1 MTTCTECLEAIATS
15 RLSDLHANPLV
26 QAHCATCAQCSQVA
40 EEVSY
45 AEKRL
50 ATTLSEL
57 RPGVPSY
64 SVASGALTGAERIR
78 RRAVARW
85 IRRGL
90 AAFGAFL
97 LATYFV
103 EKRRIQ
109 PSLETKTI
117 PLMCITSEAATDIV
131 TPYLRASGSAVWSAR
146 GLRAITVRGTHAETE
161 KVISL
166 LDAFEQRYC
175 NLPDR
180 GVTPSDDKQGKD

>member
-40 EEVSY
+40 NEVSY

-50 ATTLSEL
+50 AMTLSEL

-64 SVASGALTGAERIR
+64 GVASGAITGAERMR
-78 RRAVARW
+78 RRGVARW

-97 LATYFV
+97 LATYFI
-103 EKRRIQ
+103 EKRSV
-109 PSLETKTI
+109 PPPLETKTV
-117 PLMCITSEAATDIV
+117 PLMCITPEAATDIV

-146 GLRAITVRGTHAETE
+146 GVRAITVRGTHVETE
-161 KVISL
+161 KVLSL

-175 NLPDR
+175 RLPAPE
-180 GVTPSDDKQGKD
+180 VIPSDDKQGRD